1 MFDIASLAA
10 SAGARIASAHS
21 ALMPRRAIV
30 PPHYTRER
38 LLRDIGQ
45 SLRHHQRPFKPGGP
59 WPSHP
64 LVNRRA
70 RWRSNDE
77 RTRRREP

>member
-38 LLRDIGQ
+38 LLRDIGL
-45 SLRHHQRPFKPGGP
+45 SRSDIINGLSNRAGRGP
-59 WPSHP
+59 HI
-64 LVNRRA
+64 
-70 RWRSNDE
+70 RW
-77 RTRRREP
+77 